1 MRKFIISLL
10 LALLFLKI
18 NTGSIHASGP
28 KLFIPDSIQNLGEIT
43 EGQTVEF
50 AFIIKNTG
58 NATLEI
64 LDATPDCDCAK
75 VRIIKPTIEAGEQ
88 GEIRVAFNS
97 KGQSGSFTKLI
108 IIETNDPAEPVKMIK
123 YKGTVLRK
131 SEKEE

>member
-1 MRKFIISLL
+1 MRKSTITIL
-10 LALLFLKI
+10 LALMFLNI
-18 NTGSIHASGP
+18 NTGSIHAGGP
-28 KLFIPDSIQNLGEIT
+28 KLFITDSIQNLGEIA
-43 EGQTVEF
+43 ESQTIEF

-58 NATLEI
+58 DATLKV
-64 LDATPDCDCAK
+64 LDVTPDCDCTK

-97 KGQSGSFTKLI
+97 TGQSGSFTKLI

-131 SEKEE
+131 SEKEQ